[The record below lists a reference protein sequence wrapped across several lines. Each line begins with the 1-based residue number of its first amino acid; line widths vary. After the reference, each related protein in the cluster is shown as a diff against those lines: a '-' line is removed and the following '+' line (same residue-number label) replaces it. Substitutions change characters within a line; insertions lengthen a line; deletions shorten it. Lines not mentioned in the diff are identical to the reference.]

1 MKACLLNVEIRDK
14 MKKKGIRQYEIA
26 NELQLAPGTFAHW
39 LQSELTPERKER
51 VLNAIASIE
60 E

>member
-1 MKACLLNVEIRDK
+1 MKSCMLNTEIRNE
-14 MKKKGIRQYEIA
+14 MKKRNICQYEIA
-26 NELQLAPGTFAHW
+26 NKLQLAPGTFAHW

-51 VLNAIASIE
+51 VLAAIESIE

>member
-1 MKACLLNVEIRDK
+1 MLNTEIRNE
-14 MKKKGIRQYEIA
+14 MKKRNICQYEIA
-26 NELQLAPGTFAHW
+26 NKLQLAPGTFAHW

-51 VLNAIASIE
+51 VLAAIESIE